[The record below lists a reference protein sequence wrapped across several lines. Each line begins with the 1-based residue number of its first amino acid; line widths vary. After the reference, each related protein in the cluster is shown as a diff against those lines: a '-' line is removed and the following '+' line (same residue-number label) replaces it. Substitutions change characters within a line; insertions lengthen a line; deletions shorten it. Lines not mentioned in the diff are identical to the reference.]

1 MTIDIIAKTREDYN
15 RIAKYFSDT
24 RRSTWPEFER
34 FKKMLKPG
42 QNILDWGCGN
52 GRLFLML
59 RDYDIKYFGVD
70 ISIELLKIARKIF
83 RSQVK
88 TGQAKF
94 FSNAKRLKKFPKNY
108 FDLVFCI
115 ASFFH
120 LPDEKTRLEQLQQF
134 YHEMKPG
141 GKIIMLLWN
150 LGSDWAKIKSKKWKK
165 LGKNDFL
172 IPWKTPSGEL
182 VAERYYHH
190 FVPKEIEDLLARAG
204 FKKIKIKF
212 VDRIGKSDS
221 RGGRNMIVVAEK

>member
-1 MTIDIIAKTREDYN
+1 MTTGIIAKTREDYN

-108 FDLVFCI
+108 FDCI
-115 ASFFH
+115 S
-120 LPDEKTRLEQLQQF
+120 EKE
-134 YHEMKPG
+134 
-141 GKIIMLLWN
+141 
-150 LGSDWAKIKSKKWKK
+150 
-165 LGKNDFL
+165 
-172 IPWKTPSGEL
+172 GENYIL
-182 VAERYYHH
+182 R
-190 FVPKEIEDLLARAG
+190 
-204 FKKIKIKF
+204 KF
-212 VDRIGKSDS
+212 I
-221 RGGRNMIVVAEK
+221 